1 MRSGSGGGQERSGS
15 ISLVEC
21 HLRST
26 VSLTVKS
33 VDFKIQPGLP
43 IGRGSEWPKPAE
55 DLVHCTV
62 RRSHRGAFDA
72 ETLTFELPPI
82 AALRLLKIPMS

>member
-1 MRSGSGGGQERSGS
+1 
-15 ISLVEC
+15 
-21 HLRST
+21 LRST

-62 RRSHRGAFDA
+62 RRSHRWPLMLRHLHSSFRPS
-72 ETLTFELPPI
+72 PPGDC
-82 AALRLLKIPMS
+82 